1 MAAPAISAAI
11 KTAVSKTTATNP
23 IFHPSTTKPAI
34 QEAAKNI
41 VHCRWWNGSS
51 DLNSVIDSSKFL
63 IDGGGK
69 ISEADLKE
77 NSMIAQEMKSKFGD
91 VGLLH
96 VQNTGLADMNLQ
108 RRLAELVM
116 GPQTP
121 YEGGA
126 NPRDRLEELGN
137 VSVCG
142 GIHHRS
148 CC

>member
-11 KTAVSKTTATNP
+11 KTAVSKTATNP
-23 IFHPSTTKPAI
+23 IIHTSTTKPAI

-41 VHCRWWNGSS
+41 VHCRWWNGS
-51 DLNSVIDSSKFL
+51 DLDSVIDSSKFL
-63 IDGGGK
+63 INGGGK
-69 ISEADLKE
+69 ISETDLKE
-77 NSMIAQEMKSKFGD
+77 NSMIAQEMEAKFED

-96 VQNTGLADMNLQ
+96 VQHTGLTDMNLQ

-137 VSVCG
+137 VSIFAEVFN
-142 GIHHRS
+142 HRS
-148 CC
+148 CCC